1 VYECDGELRPEE
13 STESRREGHPMA
25 DIPHRENLLEALR
38 SAVQEELETVSEEH
52 QAFVRVAA
60 DWLGYDDLEEDDFV
74 DGARDR
80 GVDFWYA
87 TDPGFDIFQIKSHEL
102 GPLGRVR
109 TDRFGADGV
118 QDLQRIL
125 AFLLDDK
132 GGPAHSKKLELFRR
146 RWEYSVTRRRMGEAP
161 EPLQV
166 NLGLILFGAGLS
178 DAAQEEYDAFV
189 RSLGDSRQHKGV
201 AIEVRT
207 KLYTVDDIM
216 LTRWRQENR
225 AWQDKKGRKRNQ
237 VDLYPEVGKWI
248 SGRHHAVF
256 HCRAIDL
263 VMAFENFGYQI
274 FEPNVRAH
282 INKSKVNMAI
292 RDSLMHRASRKE
304 FHFLNNGLTVI
315 CKSFS
320 KPTGNRA
327 SFRLTEPGVV
337 NGLQT
342 VVALHEAYNVLSPTD
357 QKHLEDNCRVLV
369 RLLKQTAVRDVDKVV
384 LASNTQNPM
393 QARNLR
399 SNTTEQ
405 VYYEKLF
412 AEKGWFYGRKQG
424 AWEAFSGDPSRW
436 RTLARYRKSNF
447 QASPSVGRP
456 RYRRVDNE
464 DIGQTWLAFIGFCS
478 DAVHNKR
485 YIFDE
490 DAWYE
495 LIFLHRTPK
504 HAADYNFEASG
515 AREDWTDQAPE
526 PMLMLVSFFA
536 RQFAKSV
543 ALSARENRELAC
555 KRLELDPARE
565 SKEHLEVKLAEDD
578 DYLLEQV
585 LSAMSFVFVE
595 FFGYMLYR
603 ALGQRIH
610 DVGWRL
616 TRNGSLKYLYETND
630 FDTVARNMRAGRF
643 QEDDLIAIAWWVF
656 RHTIEQL
663 MGGAWK
669 QSYQTA
675 RNRTRFNHSIDTR
688 RRIYKQLDQLNDFME
703 KRQLTQVWAAGIPPR
718 TRLYQ
723 FVYDVLVAV

>member
-1 VYECDGELRPEE
+1 M
-13 STESRREGHPMA
+13 TE
-25 DIPHRENLLEALR
+25 IPHRENLLEALR
-38 SAVQEELETVSEEH
+38 RAVQEKLETVSEEH

-74 DGARDR
+74 DGSRDR

-87 TDPGFDIFQIKSHEL
+87 TDPGFEIFQIKSHEL
-102 GPLGRVR
+102 GPLGGVQ
-109 TDRFGADGV
+109 TEAFGSDGV

-125 AFLLDDK
+125 PFLTDEN
-132 GGPAHSKKLELFRR
+132 GGPVHSKRLERFRQ
-146 RWEYSVTRRRMGEAP
+146 RWEYSITRRRMGEAP

-166 NLGLILFGAGLS
+166 NLGLILFGAGLT
-178 DAAQEEYDAFV
+178 DQAQEEYDAFA
-189 RSLGDSRQHKGV
+189 RSLSDPQRYKGV
-201 AIEVRT
+201 EIEART

-225 AWQDKKGRKRNQ
+225 AWRDKQGRKRTH
-237 VDLYPEVGKWI
+237 VDLHPEPGQWI
-248 SGRHHAVF
+248 SGRGNAVF

-263 VMAFENFGYQI
+263 VMAFEDFGYQI

-282 INKSKVNMAI
+282 INKSKVNVAI

-320 KPTGNRA
+320 KPTDNRA
-327 SFRLTEPGVV
+327 SFRLREPGVV

-342 VVALHEAYNVLSPTD
+342 VVALHEAYNVLSPKD
-357 QKHLEDNCRVLV
+357 QKDLEENCHVLV
-369 RLLKQTAVRDVDKVV
+369 RLLKETAVRDVDKVV

-405 VYYEKLF
+405 IYYEKLF
-412 AEKGWFYGRKQG
+412 AEHGWFYERKQG

-436 RTLARYRKSNF
+436 RTLTRYRKTHF
-447 QASPSVGRP
+447 QAPSTVGRP
-456 RYRRVDNE
+456 RYRRIDNE
-464 DIGQTWLAFIGFCS
+464 LVGQTWLAFIGFCS

-495 LIFLHRTPK
+495 LIFLHRTTK
-504 HAADYNFEASG
+504 HAADYNFEASV
-515 AREDWTDQAPE
+515 AREQWVDQAPA
-526 PMLMLVSFFA
+526 PMLMLISFFA
-536 RQFAKSV
+536 RQFAKTV
-543 ALSARENRELAC
+543 ALSARENRQVAC
-555 KRLELDPARE
+555 ERLGLDPAQV
-565 SKEHLEVKLAEDD
+565 SKEQLELRLAEDG

-595 FFGYMLYR
+595 FFGYMLYK
-603 ALGQRIH
+603 AVGHKIH
-610 DVGWRL
+610 NMGWRL
-616 TRNGSLKYLYETND
+616 TRNGSLRYLFETND
-630 FDTVARNMRAGRF
+630 FDTVARKTREGHYE
-643 QEDDLIAIAWWVF
+643 QDDLVAIAWWVF

-703 KRQLTQVWAAGIPPR
+703 RSQLTQVWAAGIPPQ

-723 FVYDVLVAV
+723 FISDVLLAV